1 MSGWRTVEAALR
13 DHRVRDVLVP
23 GWIDRDDDLPE
34 FRPQP
39 MAVWLRLDEGLLRF
53 ESQGQYDR
61 LGASRVP
68 GVHWADI
75 ELLAEAEDE
84 VIVASFGEQLFGDG
98 RDALRCTRLRAYRTS
113 AGADCTCLALDL
125 EGAARCSSIRR
136 GRSASRWAT
145 RRTSSAGWSCT
156 AAWPVAL
163 PVSIRVCCTTGS
175 PTPPTAR
182 DPTSVPPY
190 LGPNLGPRAQVIRS
204 ARPYAHA
211 TPEVQQR
218 GGQAGRVSGGG
229 EDREQ
234 WRRLEKR

>member
-23 GWIDRDDDLPE
+23 GRIDRDDDLPE

-39 MAVWLRLDEGLLRF
+39 MVVWLRLDEGLLRF

-61 LGASRVP
+61 LDASRVP
-68 GVHWADI
+68 GVDWADI

-125 EGAARCSSIRR
+125 EG
-136 GRSASRWAT
+136 GRT
-145 RRTSSAGWSCT
+145 
-156 AAWPVAL
+156 L
-163 PVSIRVCCTTGS
+163 FL
-175 PTPPTAR
+175 
-182 DPTSVPPY
+182 DPTWTFGIKVGNEADEQRWLELHGGVAGGLAGVDTSVLY
-190 LGPNLGPRAQVIRS
+190 DG
-204 ARPYAHA
+204 
-211 TPEVQQR
+211 
-218 GGQAGRVSGGG
+218 
-229 EDREQ
+229 
-234 WRRLEKR
+234 